1 MAAVTGRELGPVR
14 TQRGNGMPDP
24 RKEANA
30 PKTAELSNDELDAV
44 SGGAA
49 VPPPDKTK
57 PDYKK
62 VSIGLRKSGGDPVP

>member
-1 MAAVTGRELGPVR
+1 
-14 TQRGNGMPDP
+14 MPDP
-24 RKEANA
+24 KKEANA
-30 PKTAELSNDELDAV
+30 PRTAELSNDELDAV

-57 PDYKK
+57 ADFKT